1 MLSTSNFAGIE
12 KLFWICSLSH
22 QHKLHYL
29 YTNQMTYIKLAFRN
43 IFRNRLR
50 TIITASAVF
59 FAVIFCMLMRSVQHG
74 TYENMIKNVVGFYNG
89 YLKVNQA
96 GFWQEKSLEN
106 TLLDNP
112 ELRSQLQNNSNIKT
126 IVPRLESFALAA
138 AGDLTK
144 GVIVTGVDPQ
154 AEKNVVDIE
163 AKIKE
168 GNYFKANDNAVIIT
182 DGLAEFLKL
191 GVGDTLILLSQ
202 GYQAISASGKYPI
215 AATMRLGVPDLNNS
229 MVFMPLKACQ
239 YFYGA
244 EDRLSSIIPVVNN
257 VNRLDKTVTSLQK
270 QLPQKYE
277 VLSWQKMLPELI
289 QLIQADNAGGLVM
302 LFILYT
308 IIGFGIFGTIL
319 MMTTERIY
327 EFGVLISVGMKRWKL
342 IIVVLLESLFINFLG
357 VIAGMLAGIPIL
369 GYFYH
374 NPIKLK
380 GDLDDF
386 AEQYNI
392 EPVLNFSLDPAVFY
406 WQGIIVFII
415 ALIVSIYPI
424 YRISR
429 LNLIS
434 ALRG

>member
-1 MLSTSNFAGIE
+1 
-12 KLFWICSLSH
+12 
-22 QHKLHYL
+22 
-29 YTNQMTYIKLAFRN
+29 MTYIKLAFRN
-43 IFRNRLR
+43 IFRNGVR

-59 FAVIFCMLMRSVQHG
+59 FAVIFSMLMRSVQYG
-74 TYENMIKNVVGFYNG
+74 TYENMVKNVVGFYNG
-89 YLKVNQA
+89 YLKVNQN
-96 GFWQEKSLEN
+96 GYWEEKSLDN
-106 TLLDNP
+106 TFLDTP
-112 ELRSQLQNNSNIKT
+112 ELRNQLQNNPNIKT
-126 IVPRLESFALAA
+126 LVPRLESFALAA

-154 AEKNVVDIE
+154 AEKSVVDIE
-163 AKIKE
+163 PKIKQ
-168 GNYFKANDNAVIIT
+168 GNYFGPNDNAVIIT

-191 GVGDTLILLSQ
+191 GVGDTIILLSQ
-202 GYQAISASGKYPI
+202 GYQAVSASGKFAV
-215 AATMRLGVPDLNNS
+215 AAIMRLGVPDLNSS

-239 YFYGA
+239 YLYGA
-244 EDRLSSIIPVVNN
+244 EDRLTSIIPVVNN
-257 VNRLDKTVTSLQK
+257 VNQLNKTVNSLEK
-270 QLPQKYE
+270 QLPKDYE

-308 IIGFGIFGTIL
+308 VIGFGIFGTIL

-327 EFGVLISVGMKRWKL
+327 EFGVLISIGMKRWKL
-342 IIVVLLESLFINFLG
+342 IAVVMLESLFINFLG
-357 VIAGMLAGIPIL
+357 VIAGLIAGIPIL
-369 GYFYH
+369 GYFYR
-374 NPIKLK
+374 NPIRFE
-380 GDLDDF
+380 GDLDEF

-415 ALIVSIYPI
+415 ALIVSAYPI

>member
-1 MLSTSNFAGIE
+1 
-12 KLFWICSLSH
+12 
-22 QHKLHYL
+22 
-29 YTNQMTYIKLAFRN
+29 MTYIKLAFRN
-43 IFRNRLR
+43 IFRNKVR
-50 TIITASAVF
+50 TIITASAVL
-59 FAVIFCMLMRSVQHG
+59 FAVIFSMLMRSVQYG

-89 YLKVNQA
+89 YLKVNQN
-96 GFWQEKSLEN
+96 GFWEEKSLDN
-106 TLLDNP
+106 TLLDTP
-112 ELRSQLQNNSNIKT
+112 ELRNQLQNSPNIKT
-126 IVPRLESFALAA
+126 VVPRLESFALAA

-154 AEKNVVDIE
+154 AEKNIVNIE
-163 AKIKE
+163 AKIKQ
-168 GNYFKANDNAVIIT
+168 GNYFGVDDNSVIIT
-182 DGLAEFLKL
+182 DGLAKFLKL
-191 GVGDTLILLSQ
+191 EVGDTIILLSQ
-202 GYQAISASGKYPI
+202 GYQAISASGKYVV
-215 AATMRLGVPDLNNS
+215 AATMRLGVPDLNNA

-244 EDRLSSIIPVVNN
+244 ENRLTSIIPVVNN
-257 VNRLDKTVTSLQK
+257 LNRLDKTVNALQ
-270 QLPQKYE
+270 QKLSKEYE

-289 QLIQADNAGGLVM
+289 QLIQADNAGGFVM

-342 IIVVLLESLFINFLG
+342 IIVVMLESLFINFLG

-369 GYFYH
+369 GYFYR
-374 NPIKLK
+374 NPIRLK
-380 GDLDDF
+380 GNLDEF

-415 ALIVSIYPI
+415 ALIVSVYPV